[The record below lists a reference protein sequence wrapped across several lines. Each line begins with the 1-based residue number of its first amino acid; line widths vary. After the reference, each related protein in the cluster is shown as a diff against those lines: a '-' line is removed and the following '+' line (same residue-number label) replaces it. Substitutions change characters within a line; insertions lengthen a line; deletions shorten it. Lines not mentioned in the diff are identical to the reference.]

1 VENRFPIVLTSPS
14 KNAREV
20 VIPGYIFMLR
30 ARNILI
36 TSFIIDSTDVI
47 YTENMLHGRH
57 SVISINDVVGVMA
70 TDMAL

>member
-1 VENRFPIVLTSPS
+1 
-14 KNAREV
+14 
-20 VIPGYIFMLR
+20 MLIR

-57 SVISINDVVGVMA
+57 SVISIIDVVGVI
-70 TDMAL
+70 DVMAL

>member
-1 VENRFPIVLTSPS
+1 MFSKHAALGRHVGCSNR
-14 KNAREV
+14 KY
-20 VIPGYIFMLR
+20 GYIFMLR

-57 SVISINDVVGVMA
+57 SVISIIDVVGVMA
-70 TDMAL
+70 L